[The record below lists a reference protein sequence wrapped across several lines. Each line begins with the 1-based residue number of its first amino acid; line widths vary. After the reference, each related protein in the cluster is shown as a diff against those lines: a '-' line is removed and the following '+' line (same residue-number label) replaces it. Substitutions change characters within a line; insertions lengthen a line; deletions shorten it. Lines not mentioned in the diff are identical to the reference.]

1 MPVEY
6 SRQIP
11 REFEVTGQAVIV
23 AGAGRGIGKGIARVL
38 AESGAKVLAT
48 ALTDRYL
55 PGVAQELADAGHPIE
70 TMTADATSG
79 DDMAAVV
86 EAALSR
92 FGRLDGLVNCVG
104 DAISK
109 PLVPLPDAAEQ
120 TTPLSDDEWRFV
132 IDVNLTEAFVGCRA
146 AGPHFL
152 SQRSGRVVNIAG
164 FAAGRGGVNSAAY
177 SAAKAGLTRLT
188 QVLALE
194 WAPYG
199 VNVNAIAPGIF
210 PDPVTSEEAVAR
222 AAEAARSGRIPLR
235 RPGNLREVGL
245 LTHFLLSD
253 AASYITGE
261 TVYIDG
267 GIVFA

>member
-1 MPVEY
+1 MQAY
-6 SRQIP
+6 SKGGDGRYG
-11 REFEVTGQAVIV
+11 RRLGERWV
-23 AGAGRGIGKGIARVL
+23 GARP
-38 AESGAKVLAT
+38 T
-48 ALTDRYL
+48 
-55 PGVAQELADAGHPIE
+55 
-70 TMTADATSG
+70 TSG
-79 DDMAAVV
+79 
-86 EAALSR
+86 R
-92 FGRLDGLVNCVG
+92 R
-104 DAISK
+104 
-109 PLVPLPDAAEQ
+109 
-120 TTPLSDDEWRFV
+120 
-132 IDVNLTEAFVGCRA
+132 
-146 AGPHFL
+146 GP
-152 SQRSGRVVNIAG
+152 S
-164 FAAGRGGVNSAAY
+164 GVNSAAY